1 MNLFSSYN
9 SHYLKNSVSA
19 YFIPTIF
26 MMEGLTRELSIADE
40 IRLQRAVDWF
50 EIAFPVFQEKLLSL
64 EGKVIDFCCILRD
77 KN

>member
-1 MNLFSSYN
+1 
-9 SHYLKNSVSA
+9 
-19 YFIPTIF
+19 